1 MRLTKL
7 LVTAALTVSAA
18 IPLFAQT
25 VVYDNGPPNGAGGNE
40 MTQWIQA
47 EDFFFAAP
55 TSFDQIRFWSVEG
68 SPGYTGGGIQW
79 WIFDNNAGSPGTILD
94 NGIAT
99 PTRAAQ
105 GPGCCGLAR
114 YQNDLFVSSV
124 SLGAGTYWLGL
135 HNGTSYATRDEMY
148 WETTNPNA
156 TIPGHESAGG
166 TMDNW
171 SSNDSEHAFQL
182 LNNGATAVPEPASM
196 ALLATGLVGV
206 FGAVRRRSRRGFEA
220 V

>member
-18 IPLFAQT
+18 TPLFAQT
-25 VVYDNGPPNGAGGNE
+25 VVYDNGLPNGAGGNE

-55 TSFDQIRFWSVEG
+55 TSFDQIRFWSIES
-68 SPGYTGGGIQW
+68 SPGYLGTGIQW
-79 WIFDNNAGSPGTILD
+79 WIFDNAGGSPGTILD

-99 PTRAAQ
+99 PIREAQ
-105 GPGCCGLAR
+105 AGGCCGLQR
-114 YQNDLFVSSV
+114 YQNDLFISSL

-135 HNGTSYATRDEMY
+135 HNGTGYVRAEMY
-148 WETTNPNA
+148 WETTDPNA
-156 TIPGHESAGG
+156 TLFGQESNFG

-171 SSNDSEHAFQL
+171 SNNGQEHAFQL
-182 LNNGATAVPEPASM
+182 LNNAATTVPEPASM
-196 ALLATGLVGV
+196 TLLATGLIGV
-206 FGAVRRRSRRGFEA
+206 FGAARRRSRRGFEA